1 MADFVEG
8 EDMTLKKN
16 HPAGYNGITDGVIWH
31 QLLLFFFPILF
42 GTFFQQLYNT
52 VDAVIVGRFVGKEA
66 LSCVSGSS
74 GQIINL
80 VVGFFTGLSAGATVM
95 ISQHFGAKNEEQLDR
110 FASETVVDL
119 KETLKQLS
127 LQEVYGMVLGDIVWD
142 HFEHFPVYKKEMARL
157 KIPFYPV
164 IGNHDHDK
172 EILSDKASA
181 HTYEKYFGPTY
192 YAFQLGKVYCIVL
205 DNILYEGNKK
215 YTEALTEEQ
224 IQWVDQL
231 LKYLPENA
239 PILIATH
246 SPFYYADRGIIP
258 GGEELF
264 GILKNH
270 PVSLISGHTHLNS
283 NHEIKPG
290 IIEHN
295 IGAICGTWWTADENR
310 DGTPNGYDV
319 FEITGSEIEWFYKSV
334 GNERNWQFNVFP
346 RGTV

>member
-1 MADFVEG
+1 
-8 EDMTLKKN
+8 
-16 HPAGYNGITDGVIWH
+16 
-31 QLLLFFFPILF
+31 
-42 GTFFQQLYNT
+42 
-52 VDAVIVGRFVGKEA
+52 
-66 LSCVSGSS
+66 
-74 GQIINL
+74 
-80 VVGFFTGLSAGATVM
+80 
-95 ISQHFGAKNEEQLDR
+95 
-110 FASETVVDL
+110 
-119 KETLKQLS
+119 
-127 LQEVYGMVLGDIVWD
+127 
-142 HFEHFPVYKKEMARL
+142 MARL

-181 HTYEKYFGPTY
+181 HTYEKYFGPAY

-224 IQWVDQL
+224 IQWVGQL

-295 IGAICGTWWTADENR
+295 IGAICGTC
-310 DGTPNGYDV
+310 GQPMKIV
-319 FEITGSEIEWFYKSV
+319 
-334 GNERNWQFNVFP
+334 
-346 RGTV
+346 TVPLTVMMFSKLQARK